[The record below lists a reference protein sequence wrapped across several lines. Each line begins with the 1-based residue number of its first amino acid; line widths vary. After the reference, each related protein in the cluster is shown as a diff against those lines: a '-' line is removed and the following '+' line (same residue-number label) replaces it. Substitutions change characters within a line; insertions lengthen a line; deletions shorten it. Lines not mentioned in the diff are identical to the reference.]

1 MTASV
6 AIKPLQVLLIED
18 TDADAQLIVCAIK
31 QVDGGADV
39 DVVSTRKEFAERLAR
54 HTYDLVLADY
64 RLPNWTGMDALL
76 ELRRLGFDTPLILV
90 TGALGDELAVD
101 CVRAGAA
108 DYVLKENLARLSIA
122 GMRAVL
128 HKRGR
133 DETSRAQQLMKNA
146 QEHARE
152 HEERFLQLAESI
164 DELFFVMNAK
174 YTETLYI
181 NPAFEKICGRSCQS
195 LYDDPK
201 SFLEAIPADDRER
214 LVLYMDRIQ
223 RGENPGKIEYR
234 VLRSDGE
241 TRWLLAHAAPI
252 RNEQGDVYRIAG
264 VALDVTEARKA
275 ESALEESGQRFRKL
289 AQASFDAIL
298 ITQDG
303 IVYDVNRGHADMFGY
318 SSVEEVIGRP
328 ITDFV
333 AEESLAEVQR
343 RFVNN
348 VEGTYQ
354 LVGLRKDG
362 RRILLEATGATHV
375 IGGRPARIT
384 ALRDMTER
392 RSLEDQFRQAQKME
406 AVGRLA
412 GGVAH
417 DFNNL
422 LTVIMSYTDML
433 SEGLAVQDP
442 RADDLD
448 QIRKAA
454 VTATSLT
461 RQLLAFS
468 RQQVIEPQ
476 LVNLSDVV
484 LMSNKMLNRLIGED
498 IDVVTTITKDPVAV
512 MIDPGQLEQVI
523 MNLAVN
529 ARDAMPRG
537 GRLTLETAVVK
548 IDADYTRDQ
557 WLANSGRFAM
567 LAVTDTGVGMDEP
580 TLARIFEPFFTTK
593 EVGKGTGLGLATV
606 FGIIKQSNGFIRVS
620 SEIGRGATFRIYL
633 PLVDKPTKRY
643 DGQPELVQL
652 PVGTETILLAEDA
665 AAVRAAAR
673 QILERYGYTVLE
685 APSGRDALNIALKRQ
700 SPIHLLLTD
709 VVMPEMSGRDLAEQ
723 IKELRPSVKVLYMSG
738 YTDDAVVLHGILSAE
753 IAYLQKPF
761 SPATLARKVREVL
774 DALPIAVASHS

>member
-1 MTASV
+1 MTATGTE
-6 AIKPLQVLLIED
+6 KPLQVLLVED
-18 TDADAQLIVCAIK
+18 TDADARLIIHAMK
-31 QVDGGADV
+31 HVDGGAEV
-39 DVVSTRKEFAERLAR
+39 EVVTTRKQFTERLAR
-54 HTYDLVLADY
+54 RTYDLVLADY

-90 TGALGDELAVD
+90 TGDLGDELAVQS
-101 CVRAGAA
+101 VKAGAA
-108 DYVLKENLARLSIA
+108 DYVLKDNLARLPIA
-122 GMRAVL
+122 ALRAVL
-128 HKRGR
+128 DKRGR
-133 DETSRAQQLMKNA
+133 DESLRAK
-146 QEHARE
+146 
-152 HEERFLQLAESI
+152 
-164 DELFFVMNAK
+164 
-174 YTETLYI
+174 
-181 NPAFEKICGRSCQS
+181 
-195 LYDDPK
+195 
-201 SFLEAIPADDRER
+201 
-214 LVLYMDRIQ
+214 
-223 RGENPGKIEYR
+223 
-234 VLRSDGE
+234 
-241 TRWLLAHAAPI
+241 
-252 RNEQGDVYRIAG
+252 
-264 VALDVTEARKA
+264 
-275 ESALEESGQRFRKL
+275 SALEESGERFRKL

-303 IVYDVNRGHADMFGY
+303 FVYDVNRGHADMFGY
-318 SSVEEVIGRP
+318 ATVEEVIGRP

-333 AEESLAEVQR
+333 AEESLADVQR
-343 RFVNN
+343 RFANHI
-348 VEGTYQ
+348 EGTYQ
-354 LVGLRKDG
+354 LVGKRKDG

-375 IGGRPARIT
+375 IAGRPARIT
-384 ALRDMTER
+384 ALRDITER

-468 RQQVIEPQ
+468 RHQVIEPR
-476 LVNLSDVV
+476 LVNLSEVV
-484 LMSNKMLNRLIGED
+484 TMSNKLLNRLIGED

-512 MIDPGQLEQVI
+512 LIDPGQLEQVI

-537 GRLTLETAVVK
+537 GKLILATASIK
-548 IDADYTRDQ
+548 IDADYARDQ

-567 LAVTDTGVGMDEP
+567 LTVTDTGVGMDDA

-606 FGIIKQSNGFIRVS
+606 FGIIKQSNGFIRVN
-620 SEIGRGATFRIYL
+620 SEIGRGTTFKIYL
-633 PLVDKPTKRY
+633 PLVDKPTEPY
-643 DGQPELVQL
+643 DGQPELAQL

-685 APSGRDALNIALKRQ
+685 APSGKDALNIALKRLA
-700 SPIHLLLTD
+700 PIHLLLTD
-709 VVMPEMSGRDLAEQ
+709 VVMPEMSGRELAEHFF
-723 IKELRPSVKVLYMSG
+723 ELRPSAKVLYMSG
-738 YTDDAVVLHGILSAE
+738 YTDDAVVLHGILSAD

-774 DALPIAVASHS
+774 DAAPISATSHS

>member
-1 MTASV
+1 MTAGV
-6 AIKPLQVLLIED
+6 AVNPLQVLLIED
-18 TDADAQLIVCAIK
+18 TDADAQLVVHAMK

-39 DVVSTRKEFAERLAR
+39 EVVSTRKEFTERLAR
-54 HTYDLVLADY
+54 YTYDLVLADY
-64 RLPNWTGMDALL
+64 RLPGWTGMDALL

-90 TGALGDELAVD
+90 TGALGDELAIE
-101 CVRAGAA
+101 CVKAGAA
-108 DYVLKENLARLSIA
+108 DYVLKENLGRLTIA
-122 GMRAVL
+122 AMRAVL
-128 HKRGR
+128 DKRAR
-133 DETSRAQQLMKNA
+133 DESSRAQQLMKNA
-146 QEHARE
+146 QQHALE

-174 YTETLYI
+174 HTETLYI
-181 NPAFEKICGRSCQS
+181 NPAFEKIWGRSCQS

-214 LVLYMDRIQ
+214 LVLYMGRIQ

-252 RNEQGDVYRIAG
+252 RNEQGEVYRIAG
-264 VALDVTEARKA
+264 VALDVTESRKA
-275 ESALEESGQRFRKL
+275 ESALEESGERFRKL

-303 IVYDVNRGHADMFGY
+303 LVYDVNRCHADMFGY

-333 AEESLAEVQR
+333 AEESLADVQR
-343 RFVNN
+343 RFANN
-348 VEGTYQ
+348 IEGTYQ
-354 LVGLRKDG
+354 LVGLGKDG
-362 RRILLEATGATHV
+362 RRILLEATGVTHV

-392 RSLEDQFRQAQKME
+392 RSLEDQFHRAQKME

-412 GGVAH
+412 GGIAH

-442 RADDLD
+442 RTEDLD

-454 VTATSLT
+454 VTAASLT

-468 RQQVIEPQ
+468 RHQVIEPR

-484 LMSNKMLNRLIGED
+484 LMSNKMLHRLIGED

-548 IDADYTRDQ
+548 IDAEYARDQ

-567 LAVTDTGVGMDEP
+567 LAVTDTGVGMDEA

-620 SEIGRGATFRIYL
+620 SEVGRGSTFRIYL
-633 PLVDKPTKRY
+633 PLVDKPTERY
-643 DGQPELVQL
+643 DGQAELVQL
-652 PVGTETILLAEDA
+652 PVGTETVLLAEDA

-723 IKELRPSVKVLYMSG
+723 ICELRPSAKVLYMSG
-738 YTDDAVVLHGILSAE
+738 YTDDAVVLQGILSAE
-753 IAYLQKPF
+753 IPYLQKPF

-774 DALPIAVASHS
+774 DALPIATASHS

>member
-6 AIKPLQVLLIED
+6 TAKPLQVLLVED
-18 TDADAQLIVCAIK
+18 SDADAQLLVHAMK
-31 QVDGGADV
+31 QVDGGAEV
-39 DVVSTRKEFAERLAR
+39 DVVSTRQQFTERLAR
-54 HTYDLVLADY
+54 RAYDLVLADY
-64 RLPNWTGMDALL
+64 RLPDWTGMDALL
-76 ELRRLGFDTPLILV
+76 ELRRLGFDVPLILV
-90 TGALGDELAVD
+90 TGDLDDEIAVQS
-101 CVRAGAA
+101 VKAGAA
-108 DYVLKENLARLSIA
+108 DYVLKDNLARLPIA
-122 GMRAVL
+122 ALRAVL
-128 HKRGR
+128 DKRRR
-133 DETSRAQQLMKNA
+133 DESFHAQQLMTNA
-146 QEHARE
+146 QQHARE
-152 HEERFLQLAESI
+152 QEERFLQLAENI
-164 DELFFVMNAK
+164 DELFFVMNAQH
-174 YTETLYI
+174 TETLYI
-181 NPAFEKICGRSCQS
+181 NPAYEKIWGRSCQS
-195 LYDDPK
+195 LYDDPR
-201 SFLEAIPADDRER
+201 SFVEAVPPADRER
-214 LVLYMDRIQ
+214 LLLYMARIQ

-234 VLRSDGE
+234 VDRPDGE
-241 TRWLLAHAAPI
+241 IRWLLVHAAPI
-252 RNEQGDVYRIAG
+252 RNEQGEVYRIAG
-264 VALDVTEARKA
+264 VGLDVTDSRKA
-275 ESALEESGQRFRKL
+275 ESALEESGERFRKL
-289 AQASFDAIL
+289 AQASFDAIV

-303 IVYDVNRGHADMFGY
+303 FIYDVNRGHADMFGY
-318 SSVEEVIGRP
+318 ASVEEVIGRP

-333 AEESLAEVQR
+333 ADESLADVQR
-343 RFVNN
+343 RFTNN
-348 VEGTYQ
+348 IEGTYQ
-354 LVGLRKDG
+354 LVGKRKDG

-384 ALRDMTER
+384 ALRDITEK

-468 RQQVIEPQ
+468 RHQVIEPR

-484 LMSNKMLNRLIGED
+484 LLSNKLLNRLIGED

-537 GRLTLETAVVK
+537 GKLTLETAVVK
-548 IDADYTRDQ
+548 IDADYARDQ

-567 LAVTDTGVGMDEP
+567 LAVSDTGVGMDDT

-606 FGIIKQSNGFIRVS
+606 FGIIKQANGFIRVN
-620 SEIGRGATFRIYL
+620 SEIGRGTTFKIYL
-633 PLVDKPTKRY
+633 PLVDRPTEPY

-665 AAVRAAAR
+665 AAVRAAAC

-685 APSGRDALNIALKRQ
+685 APSGKDALNIALKRQ
-700 SPIHLLLTD
+700 APIHLLLTD
-709 VVMPEMSGRDLAEQ
+709 VVMPEMSGRELSEQ
-723 IKELRPSVKVLYMSG
+723 FCELRPSAKVLYMSG
-738 YTDDAVVLHGILSAE
+738 YTDDAVVLHGILSAGT
-753 IAYLQKPF
+753 AYLQKPF
-761 SPATLARKVREVL
+761 SPATLARKIREVL
-774 DALPIAVASHS
+774 DMKSINTRSHS

>member
-1 MTASV
+1 
-6 AIKPLQVLLIED
+6 
-18 TDADAQLIVCAIK
+18 
-31 QVDGGADV
+31 
-39 DVVSTRKEFAERLAR
+39 
-54 HTYDLVLADY
+54 
-64 RLPNWTGMDALL
+64 
-76 ELRRLGFDTPLILV
+76 
-90 TGALGDELAVD
+90 
-101 CVRAGAA
+101 
-108 DYVLKENLARLSIA
+108 
-122 GMRAVL
+122 
-128 HKRGR
+128 
-133 DETSRAQQLMKNA
+133 
-146 QEHARE
+146 
-152 HEERFLQLAESI
+152 
-164 DELFFVMNAK
+164 
-174 YTETLYI
+174 
-181 NPAFEKICGRSCQS
+181 
-195 LYDDPK
+195 
-201 SFLEAIPADDRER
+201 
-214 LVLYMDRIQ
+214 
-223 RGENPGKIEYR
+223 
-234 VLRSDGE
+234 
-241 TRWLLAHAAPI
+241 
-252 RNEQGDVYRIAG
+252 
-264 VALDVTEARKA
+264 
-275 ESALEESGQRFRKL
+275 
-289 AQASFDAIL
+289 
-298 ITQDG
+298 
-303 IVYDVNRGHADMFGY
+303 
-318 SSVEEVIGRP
+318 
-328 ITDFV
+328 
-333 AEESLAEVQR
+333 
-343 RFVNN
+343 
-348 VEGTYQ
+348 
-354 LVGLRKDG
+354 
-362 RRILLEATGATHV
+362 
-375 IGGRPARIT
+375 
-384 ALRDMTER
+384 MTER

-468 RQQVIEPQ
+468 RHQVIEPR

-529 ARDAMPRG
+529 ARDSMPRG
-537 GRLTLETAVVK
+537 GKLTLETAAVK
-548 IDADYTRDQ
+548 IDADYARDQ

-567 LAVTDTGVGMDEP
+567 LAVSDTGVGMDEA

-620 SEIGRGATFRIYL
+620 TEIGRGTTFRIYL
-633 PLVDKPTKRY
+633 PLVDKPTERY

-652 PVGTETILLAEDA
+652 PVGTETVLLAEDA

-685 APSGRDALNIALKRQ
+685 APSGSDALNIALKRQ
-700 SPIHLLLTD
+700 LPIHLLLTD
-709 VVMPEMSGRDLAEQ
+709 VVMPEMSGRELAEQ
-723 IKELRPSVKVLYMSG
+723 FCELRPSAKVLYMSG
-738 YTDDAVVLHGILSAE
+738 YTDDAVVLHGILSAG

-774 DALPIAVASHS
+774 DASPIAMTNHS

>member
-1 MTASV
+1 MTVSV
-6 AIKPLQVLLIED
+6 TVKPLQVLLVED
-18 TDADAQLIVCAIK
+18 SDADAQLIVHAMK
-31 QVDGGADV
+31 QVDGGAEV
-39 DVVSTRKEFAERLAR
+39 DVVSTRQQFTERLAR
-54 HTYDLVLADY
+54 RTYDLVLADY
-64 RLPNWTGMDALL
+64 RLPDWTGMDALL
-76 ELRRLGFDTPLILV
+76 ELRRLGFDAPLILV
-90 TGALGDELAVD
+90 TGDLGDELAVQS
-101 CVRAGAA
+101 VKAGAA
-108 DYVLKENLARLSIA
+108 DYVLKDNLTRLPIA
-122 GMRAVL
+122 ALRAVL
-128 HKRGR
+128 DKRGR
-133 DETSRAQQLMKNA
+133 DESLRAQQLMTNA
-146 QEHARE
+146 QQHARE
-152 HEERFLQLAESI
+152 QEERFLQLAENI
-164 DELFFVMNAK
+164 DELFFVLNGQ

-181 NPAFEKICGRSCQS
+181 NPAYEKIWGRSCQS
-195 LYDDPK
+195 LYDDPR
-201 SFLEAIPADDRER
+201 SFVEAVPPDDRER
-214 LVLYMDRIQ
+214 LLLHMARIQ

-234 VLRSDGE
+234 VHRQDGE
-241 TRWLLAHAAPI
+241 VRWLLVHAAPI
-252 RNEQGDVYRIAG
+252 RNEQGEVYRIAG
-264 VALDVTEARKA
+264 VGLDVTDSRKA
-275 ESALEESGQRFRKL
+275 ESALEESGERFRKL
-289 AQASFDAIL
+289 AQASFDAIV

-303 IVYDVNRGHADMFGY
+303 FIYDVNRGHADMFGY
-318 SSVEEVIGRP
+318 ASEEEVIGRP

-333 AEESLAEVQR
+333 AEESLADVRR
-343 RFVNN
+343 RFTNN
-348 VEGTYQ
+348 IEGTYQ
-354 LVGLRKDG
+354 LVGKRKDG

-375 IGGRPARIT
+375 IAGRPARIT
-384 ALRDMTER
+384 ALRDITER

-468 RQQVIEPQ
+468 RHQVIEPR

-484 LMSNKMLNRLIGED
+484 LLSNKLLNRLIGED
-498 IDVVTTITKDPVAV
+498 IDVVTTITQDPVAV

-537 GRLTLETAVVK
+537 GKLTLETAAVK
-548 IDADYTRDQ
+548 IDADYARDQ

-567 LAVTDTGVGMDEP
+567 LAVTDTGVGMDEA

-606 FGIIKQSNGFIRVS
+606 FGIIKQSNGFIRVN
-620 SEIGRGATFRIYL
+620 SEIGRGTTFKIYL
-633 PLVDKPTKRY
+633 PLVDRPTELY

-700 SPIHLLLTD
+700 APIHLLFTD
-709 VVMPEMSGRDLAEQ
+709 VVMPEMSGRELAEQ
-723 IKELRPSVKVLYMSG
+723 FCELRPSAKVLYMSG
-738 YTDDAVVLHGILSAE
+738 YTDDAVVLHGILSAG

-774 DALPIAVASHS
+774 DAKPISASSHS

>member
-1 MTASV
+1 MSQV
-6 AIKPLQVLLIED
+6 PLQVLLIED
-18 TDADAQLIVCAIK
+18 TDADAQLIVRAMK
-31 QVDGGADV
+31 QVDGGAEV
-39 DVVSTRKEFAERLAR
+39 DVVSTRKQFAERLAR
-54 HTYDLVLADY
+54 RTYDLVLADY
-64 RLPNWTGMDALL
+64 RLPSWTGMDALL
-76 ELRRLGFDTPLILV
+76 ELRRLGFDSPLILV
-90 TGALGDELAVD
+90 TGELGDELAAE
-101 CVRAGAA
+101 CVKAGAA
-108 DYVLKENLARLSIA
+108 DYILKENLTRLPIA
-122 GMRAVL
+122 AMRAVRER
-128 HKRGR
+128 RGR
-133 DETSRAQQLMKNA
+133 DESSRAQQLMKNA
-146 QEHARE
+146 QQHARD
-152 HEERFLQLAESI
+152 HEERFLQLAENI
-164 DELFFVMNAK
+164 DELFFVMNAQH
-174 YTETLYI
+174 TETLYI
-181 NPAFEKICGRSCQS
+181 NPAYEKVFGRSCQS

-201 SFLEAIPADDRER
+201 SFVEAVPPDDRER
-214 LVLYMDRIQ
+214 LLHYMSRIQ

-234 VLRSDGE
+234 VLRTDGE
-241 TRWLLAHAAPI
+241 TRWLLAHAVPI
-252 RNEQGDVYRIAG
+252 RNEQGEVYRIAG
-264 VALDVTEARKA
+264 VALDITDSRKV
-275 ESALEESGQRFRKL
+275 ESELKESSERFRKL

-318 SSVEEVIGRP
+318 ASVEEVIGRP
-328 ITDFV
+328 VTDFV
-333 AEESLAEVQR
+333 AEESLAEVER
-343 RFVNN
+343 RFTNN

-354 LVGLRKDG
+354 LVGKRKDG

-375 IGGRPARIT
+375 IAGRSARIT
-384 ALRDMTER
+384 ALRDITER
-392 RSLEDQFRQAQKME
+392 RSLEDQVRQAQKME

-433 SEGLAVQDP
+433 SEGLSVQDP

-468 RQQVIEPQ
+468 RHQVIEPR

-484 LMSNKMLNRLIGED
+484 SMSNKLLNRLIGED
-498 IDVVTTITKDPVAV
+498 IDVVTIITKEPVAV

-537 GRLTLETAVVK
+537 GKLVLETATVK
-548 IDADYTRDQ
+548 IDADYARDQ
-557 WLANSGRFAM
+557 WLENSGRFAM
-567 LAVTDTGVGMDEP
+567 LAVTDTGVGMGED

-620 SEIGRGATFRIYL
+620 SEIGQGTTFKIYL
-633 PLVDKPTKRY
+633 PLVDRPTERY
-643 DGQPELVQL
+643 EGQPDLVQL
-652 PVGTETILLAEDA
+652 PVGTETVLLAEDA

-685 APSGRDALNIALKRQ
+685 APSGKDALNIALKRQ
-700 SPIHLLLTD
+700 APIHLLLTD
-709 VVMPEMSGRDLAEQ
+709 VVMPEMSGRELAEQ
-723 IKELRPSVKVLYMSG
+723 FCELRPSAKVLYMSG
-738 YTDDAVVLHGILSAE
+738 YTDDAVVRHGILSAD

-774 DALPIAVASHS
+774 DASPISARSHS